1 MAVER
6 LKSWQHDIAERC
18 VYLTESIFE
27 RYTRE
32 LPDTPDMTD
41 IPNYVHRLQALVEYC
56 MEDEVRAKVL
66 LSLVGHIDPYL
77 YQDLVERGPRGK
89 TGTVLL
95 FRRNYHRVRQT
106 LFCSYTHVY
115 ISAERKLTQLKLT
128 DAAERM
134 IGSTLPSFQRA
145 VREGSFL
152 DKITTVDDAVDIMVE
167 ERLILP
173 EEQYMLYHIYKT
185 TAGKVRALRY
195 LFGCPTVP
203 DDTKAS
209 ISLILAV
216 YNLHVF
222 GIFTDDPYS
231 LLEIVSIPSVGA
243 SVV

>member
-1 MAVER
+1 M
-6 LKSWQHDIAERC
+6 
-18 VYLTESIFE
+18 
-27 RYTRE
+27 
-32 LPDTPDMTD
+32 
-41 IPNYVHRLQALVEYC
+41 
-56 MEDEVRAKVL
+56 
-66 LSLVGHIDPYL
+66 
-77 YQDLVERGPRGK
+77 
-89 TGTVLL
+89 
-95 FRRNYHRVRQT
+95 
-106 LFCSYTHVY
+106 Y

-134 IGSTLPSFQRA
+134 IGSTLPSFRRA

-152 DKITTVDDAVDIMVE
+152 DKITTVDDAVEIMVE

-173 EEQYMLYHIYKT
+173 DEQYMLYHIYKT

-216 YNLHVF
+216 YNLDVF
-222 GIFTDDPYS
+222 GIFTDDSYS